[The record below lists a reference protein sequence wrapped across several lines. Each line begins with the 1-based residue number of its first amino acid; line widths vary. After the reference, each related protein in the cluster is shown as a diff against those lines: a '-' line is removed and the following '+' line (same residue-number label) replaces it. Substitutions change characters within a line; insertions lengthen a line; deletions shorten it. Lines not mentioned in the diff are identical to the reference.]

1 MLMDNKIFIVAL
13 LGFCGWIGMSVTDL
27 KTEVAVVNM
36 KVTENHKMLSV
47 LWDDFLEKKNG
58 NLAWINGEAN
68 IKATAKT
75 KKTIQ

>member
-27 KTEVAVVNM
+27 KTEVAVVNV

-47 LWDDFLEKKNG
+47 LWDNFLENNYG
-58 NLAWINGEAN
+58 DLARFNV
-68 IKATAKT
+68 KDD
-75 KKTIQ
+75 